1 MFDKISNY
9 MTDMIYETLPD
20 VDPGRREVIEYGVY
34 MIASEIIKVSI
45 VIILGIILGILPYV
59 LGTIAICGIQRTFLG
74 GIHSKTHLGCVI
86 AQTSIVFG
94 VLTASYISN
103 INRLYLL
110 IPVAIFSFI
119 TAYKYAPADLPQ
131 KPIKSKR
138 QRLQLRVGGFIL
150 LTALFTASYFVPQI
164 WSNIIMFSCVTQAF
178 FMTPFAYKITKNR
191 YGREETSA

>member
-20 VDPGRREVIEYGVY
+20 VDPERREVIEYGVY
-34 MIASEIIKVSI
+34 MIASEIVKVSV
-45 VIILGIILGILPYV
+45 VITLGIIMGILPYV

-74 GIHSKTHLGCVI
+74 GIHSKTHVGCVI

-94 VLTASYISN
+94 VLAASLISD

-110 IPVAIFSFI
+110 VPAAVFSFV
-119 TAYKYAPADLPQ
+119 TAFKYAPADLPQ
-131 KPIKSKR
+131 KPVKSKR
-138 QRLQLRVGGFIL
+138 QRKQLRFGGFIL
-150 LTALFTASYFVPQI
+150 LTALFTTTWFVPQV
-164 WSNIIMFSCVTQAF
+164 WSNIIIFSCVTQAV
-178 FMTPFAYKITKNR
+178 FMTPFAYRITKNK

>member
-20 VDPGRREVIEYGVY
+20 VDPKRREVIEYGVY
-34 MIASEIIKVSI
+34 MIASEIVKISV
-45 VIILGIILGILPYV
+45 VITLGIILGILPYV

-94 VLTASYISN
+94 VLAAAYVSDIKW
-103 INRLYLL
+103 LYLV
-110 IPVAIFSFI
+110 IPAALFSLI
-119 TAYKYAPADLPQ
+119 TAYRYAPADLPQ
-131 KPIKSKR
+131 KPIKSRK
-138 QRLQLRVGGFIL
+138 QRMQLRIGGFIL
-150 LTALFTASYFVPQI
+150 LAALFTASYFVPKV
-164 WSNIIMFSCVTQAF
+164 WSNIIIFSCVTQAF
-178 FMTPFAYKITKNR
+178 FMTPFAYKITKNK